1 MKRLVHLHHYR
12 ALLRSLLIAVFIG
25 VAAALA
31 VWLFH
36 RSMIGLEWLLLGNAD
51 GSLVAAAAALPGWR
65 RALTP
70 ALGGLAAGLLLYIH
84 QRYRH
89 QRPAAPTDYMEAIET
104 GNGKL
109 DTGASLVKCLAS
121 LLVVSSGSAI
131 GREGAMILLA
141 ALVGSLFAQRF
152 THEKEWK
159 LWVACAAAAGMA
171 SAYHAPLAG
180 SLFIA
185 EILFGTLM
193 LASLGPVVI
202 AAVSALLMTNLLNGG
217 QAPLYLVTPLSA
229 PLPTQYLL
237 MALVGVVAGAGGPL
251 FLWLMTATGRAFRS
265 LRLKPP
271 LQLALGGLIV
281 GLLSLLFPQV
291 WGNGYSVVLPDADPR
306 RRRHRADRPAAR
318 SGAGRSRPPA
328 QPAHRILMGET
339 R

>member
-12 ALLRSLLIAVFIG
+12 ALLRSLFIAVFIG

-65 RALTP
+65 RALP

-89 QRPAAPTDYMEAIET
+89 QRPADYMEAIET

-152 THEKEWK
+152 THEKVETVGG
-159 LWVACAAAAGMA
+159 LRRRRRDGQRLSCAA
-171 SAYHAPLAG
+171 
-180 SLFIA
+180 
-185 EILFGTLM
+185 
-193 LASLGPVVI
+193 
-202 AAVSALLMTNLLNGG
+202 GG
-217 QAPLYLVTPLSA
+217 QPVYRRDPVRHPDAGLARPGGDRRGQRPADDQPAQRRPGAALSGDA
-229 PLPTQYLL
+229 ARRPLPTQYLL

-251 FLWLMTATGRAFRS
+251 FYG
-265 LRLKPP
+265 
-271 LQLALGGLIV
+271 
-281 GLLSLLFPQV
+281 
-291 WGNGYSVVLPDADPR
+291 
-306 RRRHRADRPAAR
+306 
-318 SGAGRSRPPA
+318 
-328 QPAHRILMGET
+328 
-339 R
+339 

>member
-12 ALLRSLLIAVFIG
+12 ALLRSLFIAVFIG

-70 ALGGLAAGLLLYIH
+70 ALGGLAAGLLYIH

-141 ALVGSLFAQRF
+141 ALVARCSL
-152 THEKEWK
+152 
-159 LWVACAAAAGMA
+159 
-171 SAYHAPLAG
+171 
-180 SLFIA
+180 
-185 EILFGTLM
+185 
-193 LASLGPVVI
+193 
-202 AAVSALLMTNLLNGG
+202 SALRTRKSGNCGWP
-217 QAPLYLVTPLSA
+217 APPPPGWPAPISRWRAACLSPRSCSA
-229 PLPTQYLL
+229 P
-237 MALVGVVAGAGGPL
+237 
-251 FLWLMTATGRAFRS
+251 
-265 LRLKPP
+265 
-271 LQLALGGLIV
+271 
-281 GLLSLLFPQV
+281 
-291 WGNGYSVVLPDADPR
+291 
-306 RRRHRADRPAAR
+306 
-318 SGAGRSRPPA
+318 
-328 QPAHRILMGET
+328 
-339 R
+339 